1 MAYPAAMTHLA
12 FPATA
17 MGRIET
23 ALAAPE
29 AELSPLD
36 HLIGR
41 RIDLQA
47 FCAILKQ
54 PPAGGQGLAQALATA
69 AAAYLAEDFLL
80 LVAEEEESL
89 LPLLQRRLL
98 LGDDLDELFRQLND
112 EHSQDRAQALSL
124 AAQCRDFADGGAG
137 DWPDLCEALAQFA
150 ERQRRHLV
158 WEDATIL
165 PLARARLSEDDMQK
179 WRGQL
184 QLRRSRHG

>member
-1 MAYPAAMTHLA
+1 MTHLA

-36 HLIGR
+36 SLIGR
-41 RIDLQA
+41 RLDLQA
-47 FCAILKQ
+47 FCAVLKS
-54 PPAGGQGLAQALATA
+54 PPSGGPGLARALAAA
-69 AAAYLAEDFLL
+69 AAAYLAEDFLF
-80 LVAEEEESL
+80 LVAEEEDNL

-98 LGDDLDELFRQLND
+98 LGDDMDELFRQLSD
-112 EHSQDRAQALSL
+112 EHSQDRAQALAL
-124 AAQCRDFADGGAG
+124 AAQCRDFAAGGAG
-137 DWPDLCEALAQFA
+137 DWPDLCEALGQFA

-165 PLARARLSEDDMQK
+165 PLARARLSGDDMQK
-179 WRGQL
+179 WRSQL
-184 QLRRSRHG
+184 QTRRARHG